1 LIRNSRRLT
10 AAAVLALAG
19 GLALSGCTTSPGAA
33 AVVGNTSFSVDQLAS
48 MVHRAYTGN
57 PQAAQARGSTLDF
70 ERGQLSR
77 MVGSAVVRTAAQERG
92 ITVTNGEIDQQLKVY
107 AQQAGGMKALE
118 QQAERSGFAPGDLR
132 GLVEDVLLQQKLG
145 DKLVADVKVPDSTLR
160 QLYEQHIDDYDQVR
174 SAHIL
179 VKDKATADKILAE
192 ARKDPASF
200 GALAKQ
206 YSTDQGSAANGG
218 ELGYAGR
225 GQFVP
230 AFADAIFAAKPG
242 SIIEVH
248 SQFGW
253 HVVKVIARRT
263 TTFAQ
268 AKPDLRRAYL
278 QDQQSTL
285 EAKVLSATAKRLG
298 VHINPRFGRYDPNT
312 NQVVAR
318 VDTLSKPLQSKPT
331 AQPTLPLG
339 G

>member
-1 LIRNSRRLT
+1 MTRNSRRIT
-10 AAAVLALAG
+10 AAATLALAG

-33 AVVGNTSFSVDQLAS
+33 ALVGNTSFSVDQLAS
-48 MVHRAYTGN
+48 MVHRAYAGN
-57 PQAAQARGSTLDF
+57 PQAAQTLGSKLDF
-70 ERGQLSR
+70 ERSQLSR

-92 ITVTNGEIDQQLKVY
+92 ITVTNGEIDQQLDAY
-107 AQQAGGMKALE
+107 AAQAGSMKALE
-118 QQAERSGFAPGDLR
+118 QQARRSGFAASDLR

-145 DKLVADVKVPDSTLR
+145 DKLVADIQVPDTALR

-192 ARKDPASF
+192 VRKDPASF
-200 GALAKQ
+200 AALAKQ
-206 YSTDQGSAANGG
+206 YSIDQGSAANGG

-230 AFADAIFAAKPG
+230 DFANAIFAAKPG

-268 AKPDLRRAYL
+268 AKADLRRTYL
-278 QDQQSTL
+278 QDQESAL

-298 VHINPRFGRYDPNT
+298 VHINPRFGRYDAKT

-318 VDTLSKPLQSKPT
+318 TDTLSKPLPSKPAPQAT
-331 AQPTLPLG
+331 FPLG